1 MASFARKQRTR
12 LLVSY
17 VTAVLSHGLLAIQQ
31 LRDKNR
37 VTSSRSLVL
46 VFADVPVGNR
56 QNLFVY
62 ACPAFDRCITS

>member
-31 LRDKNR
+31 LRDKNSYLI
-37 VTSSRSLVL
+37 TEPS
-46 VFADVPVGNR
+46 FGI
-56 QNLFVY
+56 
-62 ACPAFDRCITS
+62 CRCTHRESPKSIRLRMPCV

>member
-37 VTSSRSLVL
+37 VTSSQSLVL
-46 VFADVPVGNR
+46 VFADVPIENR